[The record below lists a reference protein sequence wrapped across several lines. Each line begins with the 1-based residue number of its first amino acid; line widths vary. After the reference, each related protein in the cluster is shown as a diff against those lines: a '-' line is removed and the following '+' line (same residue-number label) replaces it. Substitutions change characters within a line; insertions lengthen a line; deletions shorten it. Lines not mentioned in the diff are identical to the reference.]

1 MENLNLILF
10 LSIAAPLAMMLAVC
24 QKRSRSVLLFLILGI
39 CVCLFSSEF
48 SGILFSILP
57 FSSQY
62 LTINITPLTEEV
74 LKAIPLLIFVFMY
87 EPEDKY
93 VWIESHGLSYMVYTN
108 NSGLS
113 MLNYEKAYNAGYLT
127 GTKDGDDAILSPTT
141 PAAEQPTTP
150 AVSPTNPAP
159 STSPADSSTADDG
172 TGKTDETEKRNLDIG
187 TLVSENLG
195 AVTIIVIAAGLVATG
210 IVLLSAKKKK
220 ENKNK

>member
-24 QKRSRSVLLFLILGI
+24 QKRSRSVLLFLLLGT

-93 VWIESHGLSYMVYTN
+93 VYECSIAIGVGFAILENAFILSQNINAVSIPLALIRGFGAGMMHGLCTFTVGF
-108 NSGLS
+108 GLS
-113 MLNYEKAYNAGYLT
+113 FIRKHRKLFVCGTAAIISLAVMFHALYNILVQSSYQFIGYVMPMLIFVPLMIQLKV
-127 GTKDGDDAILSPTT
+127 KKQILS
-141 PAAEQPTTP
+141 
-150 AVSPTNPAP
+150 
-159 STSPADSSTADDG
+159 D
-172 TGKTDETEKRNLDIG
+172 
-187 TLVSENLG
+187 
-195 AVTIIVIAAGLVATG
+195 
-210 IVLLSAKKKK
+210 
-220 ENKNK
+220 